1 MEICAHIIIICER
14 LYLMAIVFQKE
25 KCGIEYTNM
34 KVVHISI
41 SDIFLLLNILPFSK
55 LLMKYKLSLTKLK
68 IVTKMNVFQLQGKP
82 LAT

>member
-1 MEICAHIIIICER
+1 
-14 LYLMAIVFQKE
+14 MAISFLKG

-41 SDIFLLLNILPFSK
+41 SDIFLVLNIVLFSK

-68 IVTKMNVFQLQGKP
+68 IVTKMNVFQLQWKP